1 MATFVWFLDRAA
13 ALVTYPALY
22 LAVLTGILYNTE
34 SFGVLHE
41 AARRVH
47 VELSVFAMLV
57 TLLHGAIGVLDAW
70 LVVSGSVPAPSY
82 SMPYF
87 LGGVGVGVGALLL
100 LVVAVLGFTDARRF
114 ERPWGPRVVHSFAYA
129 GFAFGTV
136 HAAAIG
142 TDVVGLIR
150 PLLGPS
156 LAFLAYVLAL
166 RVLVLRGRFTTDS
179 TESTDST
186 GQ

>member
-1 MATFVWFLDRAA
+1 MSAIVWYLDRGG
-13 ALVTYPALY
+13 ALVAYPALY

-47 VELSVFAMLV
+47 VELSAFAMLV
-57 TLLHGAIGVLDAW
+57 TLLHAGLGVADAW
-70 LVVSGSVPAPSY
+70 FVLTGQVPAPAY

-87 LGGVGVGVGALLL
+87 VGGLAVGVGALLL
-100 LVVAVLGFTDARRF
+100 LVVAVLGFTDAKRF
-114 ERPWGPRVVHSFAYA
+114 QRPWGPRAVHSFAYA
-129 GFAFGTV
+129 GFAFGTI

-142 TDVVGLIR
+142 TDMAGLIR

-156 LAFLAYVLAL
+156 LMFVVYVLLL
-166 RVLVLRGRFTTDS
+166 RVLVLQGTFSS
-179 TESTDST
+179 TPAR
-186 GQ
+186 Q